1 MKRNCDYCSSE
12 TGELVLVSG
21 GSGEGRQRPSRPLS
35 RIFLNFMQF
44 SKKLCQIR
52 MRSSRIR
59 TPCSLPYGGSPWQ
72 RPPPCTESQTAVKT
86 LPCRNFIAGGNNKLP
101 PPPGN
106 PESATTTSITD
117 SPPVGPINTISD
129 VFRLCEFLN
138 SPPPQIM
145 SRKQLTRTQTFH
157 RLHMETRYFAL
168 RNLFLK
174 FAVNFFNQNVKAMPG
189 NKQMP

>member
-1 MKRNCDYCSSE
+1 M
-12 TGELVLVSG
+12 G
-21 GSGEGRQRPSRPLS
+21 GGG
-35 RIFLNFMQF
+35 
-44 SKKLCQIR
+44 
-52 MRSSRIR
+52 
-59 TPCSLPYGGSPWQ
+59 LPD
-72 RPPPCTESQTAVKT
+72 RDPPPCRESQTAVKT

-101 PPPGN
+101 LSPPGN

-117 SPPVGPINTISD
+117 SPPLGPINTISD

-145 SRKQLTRTQTFH
+145 SRKQLTRTQ
-157 RLHMETRYFAL
+157 RLHMETQYFAL